1 MTAEE
6 LFALPDDSYRYEL
19 QAGLL
24 VQEPPPMP
32 RHGRVQIRL
41 GALLEAKAAASGA
54 VVIGHFGL
62 ILGRRPD
69 TVRAP
74 DLAVFTIEQAKGLD
88 PDRPHEGAPALVIEI
103 LSPSNRPGDMHAKVA
118 DYLAAGAAVVWVV
131 DPWSQTVRIYR
142 TLLGPR
148 ILRETD
154 RLDGGDALPDLDL
167 CVRDLFQGT
176 FPPRE

>member
-1 MTAEE
+1 
-6 LFALPDDSYRYEL
+6 
-19 QAGLL
+19 
-24 VQEPPPMP
+24 MP